1 MRRIRQSVVI
11 AVLGAIALFVLDA
24 PANAAITSYA
34 IVQEDGSL
42 RVRGKIIYL
51 FGIYIPDTGRHCRF
65 TFRPP
70 TCGSRAAV
78 ALQQRIQGFVS
89 CHRTA
94 RYRDGSLEAV
104 CYANGSR
111 RRGGIDLG
119 VWLIRRGWAL
129 AAPYAPFEYHAA
141 EKIARSRGKGLWG
154 FSADSV
160 R

>member
-1 MRRIRQSVVI
+1 MPRLQR
-11 AVLGAIALFVLDA
+11 AILFPFVSILTLFA
-24 PANAAITSYA
+24 PIEAANAVITSYA

-42 RVRGKIIYL
+42 RVRGKTIYL
-51 FGIYIPDTGRHCRF
+51 FGVYIPETGRHCRF
-65 TFRPP
+65 SLRPP

-89 CHRTA
+89 CHQTA

-104 CYANGSR
+104 CYANRSR
-111 RRGGIDLG
+111 HRDGIDLG
-119 VWLIRRGWAL
+119 AWLIRQGWAV
-129 AAPYAPFEYHAA
+129 ATPDAPFEYHTV
-141 EKIARSRGKGLWG
+141 ERIARSRGKGLWG